1 MSRESCS
8 EFYLY
13 GSKCLASL
21 ALSFAYIV
29 SYNNMIETCH
39 FEASNEI
46 ILFETFIKNNN
57 NNFFFFFQR
66 IIIIVQ
72 NSFVAANEENL
83 QRKLL
88 QCGSI

>member
-57 NNFFFFFQR
+57 NNFFFFF
-66 IIIIVQ
+66 
-72 NSFVAANEENL
+72 FKE
-83 QRKLL
+83 
-88 QCGSI
+88 